1 MIAVLN
7 LKTQTCC
14 EALSFTC
21 AKRCMKPTK
30 AQRCQNIELSRL
42 SEANIP
48 GKGNKIRMAWADKG
62 SMMLRKVLKLKRSQ
76 NLQTVVRVKC
86 HRITSFTPSS
96 SSAVSNGWQIS
107 LTKRTTR
114 VLHRAW
120 RFPRFQKG
128 SEQKSVTFHIISH
141 LTSPWN
147 SGFKVSSL
155 QSLGLPS
162 LHLAGVASF
171 RIVSLSF
178 RVFQRMFAHLKADQA
193 AHLRCTEADKC
204 FMSCVNCFEALRRIT
219 IPKSIALCAILHQI
233 TMSEEICLECHANT
247 SLHVFAA
254 HIFFTRPRLLSK
266 WNWAKGLLM
275 VHNAQFVW
283 SFVAKGLKMLYWK
296 TYLKLRL
303 VQYLQSSM
311 CLLLASASGCPSYH
325 LPLCVF
331 PQCYTFYMSR
341 HVAYA
346 FQVSYHITSK
356 ETPIFAGPTAAAKPP
371 SDFDGSSR
379 LTRQGSSHRLQLQC
393 NKQVDI
399 YVKHVM
405 RWCEMW
411 RERQRVQRG
420 KKANNVSDCLMCA
433 SQKKYNFS
441 QKLGQNKPYQHSKSF
456 QGSLSGVRVSM
467 IFARPCS

>member
-1 MIAVLN
+1 M
-7 LKTQTCC
+7 
-14 EALSFTC
+14 LSD
-21 AKRCMKPTK
+21 
-30 AQRCQNIELSRL
+30 
-42 SEANIP
+42 ANIP
-48 GKGNKIRMAWADKG
+48 GKGNKIRMAWADKA
-62 SMMLRKVLKLKRSQ
+62 SMMLRKVLKLKRWQ
-76 NLQTVVRVKC
+76 NLQTVMRVKC
-86 HRITSFTPSS
+86 HGITSFTPSS

-120 RFPRFQKG
+120 RVPRFQKG
-128 SEQKSVTFHIISH
+128 SEQRSVTFHIISH
-141 LTSPWN
+141 LTSAGNFMKRWLR
-147 SGFKVSSL
+147 FKVSSL

-171 RIVSLSF
+171 HIVSPSF
-178 RVFQRMFAHLKADQA
+178 RVFQRIFAHLKADQA
-193 AHLRCTEADKC
+193 AHLRCTEAWHMFDELREKLWGLAQNHN
-204 FMSCVNCFEALRRIT
+204 SQVNCTLRHPASNHSEWRNLFGMPRQHISTRLCNAYLFHQTEA
-219 IPKSIALCAILHQI
+219 ALQVKLGERVANCAQC
-233 TMSEEICLECHANT
+233 TICLEFCCEREDVILKNQPEAPARPI
-247 SLHVFAA
+247 SAKFGVF
-254 HIFFTRPRLLSK
+254 
-266 WNWAKGLLM
+266 
-275 VHNAQFVW
+275 
-283 SFVAKGLKMLYWK
+283 
-296 TYLKLRL
+296 
-303 VQYLQSSM
+303 
-311 CLLLASASGCPSYH
+311 LLASASGCPSYH

-341 HVAYA
+341 QVAYA

-379 LTRQGSSHRLQLQC
+379 LTRQGSSHRLRLQC
-393 NKQVDI
+393 SKQVHI

-433 SQKKYNFS
+433 SQKKCKFS
-441 QKLGQNKPYQHSKSF
+441 QKLGQNNPYQHSKSF